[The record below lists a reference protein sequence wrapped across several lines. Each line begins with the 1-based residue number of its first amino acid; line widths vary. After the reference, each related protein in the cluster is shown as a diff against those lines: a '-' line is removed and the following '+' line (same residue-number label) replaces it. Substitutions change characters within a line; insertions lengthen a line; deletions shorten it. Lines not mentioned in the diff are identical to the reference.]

1 LIGYSRACDSY
12 EDFLDIWLLI
22 TGKLLNQDGEEFE
35 DTKGVI
41 RIHKSKNTMPKRKR
55 TIKDLQNIHIKL
67 RTPHKTGGELRCSGR
82 VDSSRSTSGTRTV
95 LI

>member
-1 LIGYSRACDSY
+1 MLEFVRENRRSNREILTRSNLQRVFSSY
-12 EDFLDIWLLI
+12 
-22 TGKLLNQDGEEFE
+22 GEEFE

-67 RTPHKTGGELRCSGR
+67 RTPQKTGGKLRCSGR
-82 VDSSRSTSGTRTV
+82 VDSSRSTSGIRTV